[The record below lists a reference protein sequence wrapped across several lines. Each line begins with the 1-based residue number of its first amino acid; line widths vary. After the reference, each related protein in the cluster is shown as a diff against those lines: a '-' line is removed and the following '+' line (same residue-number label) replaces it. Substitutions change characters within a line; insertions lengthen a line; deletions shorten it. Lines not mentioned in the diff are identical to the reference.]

1 MSRPVTLVT
10 GGSRGIGRAIAVR
23 LASDGHDVI
32 CLSRSRPPSDPPV
45 VSYSVDLGDQSETA
59 AVLREVTARHDIDNL
74 VNNAGLDLG
83 TIESAVT
90 ADFGRTVDLNLRA
103 VLQCITAV
111 VPTMERKRRGRI
123 VNIGSRAALGRKGRA
138 IYSMTKAG
146 LVGLTRSLALELA
159 NSGITVNMISPGP
172 VDTDLARANSDFD
185 SPEVR
190 FLLGAIPLG
199 RIGVPEDVA
208 PVVAFF
214 LSDEAGYITG
224 QNLFVCGGLSVGSAP
239 V

>member
-10 GGSRGIGRAIAVR
+10 GGSRGIGRAIVLT
-23 LASDGHDVI
+23 LASAGHEVV
-32 CLSRSRPPSDPPV
+32 CLSRSQPQDDLPA
-45 VSYSVDLGDQSETA
+45 VSYSVDLGNAHEA
-59 AVLREVTARHDIDNL
+59 AAILDEVVARHDIDNL

-83 TIESAVT
+83 SVAFSAIDHFESIVE
-90 ADFGRTVDLNLRA
+90 LNLRA
-103 VLQCITAV
+103 VLQCVSAV
-111 VPTMERKRRGRI
+111 VPTMARKRRGRI

-159 NSGITVNMISPGP
+159 SSGITVNVVSPGP
-172 VDTDLARANSDFD
+172 VDTDLARATSDFG

-190 FLLGAIPLG
+190 SLIAAIPLG

-214 LSDEAGYITG
+214 LSDQAAYVTG
-224 QNLFVCGGLSVGSAP
+224 QNLFVCGGLSVGSGP